1 MNTKEQAEFIAV
13 LKYYNLYQE
22 EELYKIICPFHGDK
36 NPSMQ
41 INLLKSYFYCYGCGA
56 HGSTYELV
64 KEFNPDC
71 TALQIYSKISK
82 ILKKEEVKFEAKNEI
97 KIIDKKPTYSEG
109 IKLAKDYY
117 FNLPTTN
124 WYKVSEEVLGIK
136 RYMNKRGFKTSTL
149 IKFEAKATYN
159 EFYPIVFPLYDNG
172 IFRGYVMRTDDPT
185 VEDQR
190 KYMYNS
196 GFKRRVSLPGNY
208 KNDTVVLV
216 EGFLDRI
223 KGEQIGI
230 KNIAALLGWKIT
242 AEQIEKLKKSGVK
255 KIICALD
262 NDEAGIKGYKYLKR
276 ISEINNFEL
285 VRLRYP
291 KGMKDMGDVNEKN
304 ASLILNQVRKFGGK

>member
-276 ISEINNFEL
+276 ISEINKFEL

-304 ASLILNQVRKFGGK
+304 ASLILNQIRKFGGK